1 MCKRSQFL
9 LNQQNHNVEW
19 PTSDMDLSNASN
31 ELLADTY
38 VHLVQLQDDL
48 VALESEADIDE
59 ETDPVVGEVSELIT
73 RVQDEVRARDMDE
86 QELRDQARE

>member
-1 MCKRSQFL
+1 MPLDKLVDR
-9 LNQQNHNVEW
+9 QNHN
-19 PTSDMDLSNASN
+19 PGCSTGGMDLSDTSD

-48 VALESEADIDE
+48 VALESEAEVDE

-73 RVQDEVRARDMDE
+73 RVQDELHARDLDE
-86 QELRDQARE
+86 QELRDQART

>member
-1 MCKRSQFL
+1 
-9 LNQQNHNVEW
+9 
-19 PTSDMDLSNASN
+19 MDLSSASD

-59 ETDPVVGEVSELIT
+59 ETDPIVGEVSELIT
-73 RVQDEVRARDMDE
+73 RVQDEVRARDMDD
-86 QELRDQARE
+86 QGLRDQARE